1 MLLVQRGDDRNSTD
15 WVVLVLELQQLLIY
29 CINQVINAVVPGGGG
44 RGERGEREGEER
56 EGEKERE
63 GGRERERRGEREEG
77 GRKREGERER
87 EKGERERERTTAIL
101 ILLSLYVEAKCNVTC
116 IMNTRCWANKTHFG
130 GYS

>member
-44 RGERGEREGEER
+44 RGERGEREREER

-63 GGRERERRGEREEG
+63 GGRERERRGE
-77 GRKREGERER
+77 ERER
-87 EKGERERERTTAIL
+87 KEEERGKERERGRRERERERQL
-101 ILLSLYVEAKCNVTC
+101 YSSYYHCMSKLSA
-116 IMNTRCWANKTHFG
+116 MSHA
-130 GYS
+130 